1 MEITS
6 KKNERERRLPA
17 LGLTIRSSVLAM
29 GSAHLAIFEKPVKI
43 VERSIP
49 YPEIYCNSFGA
60 RRDRNPHRK
69 IREKRDFDRGGFPP
83 GRGSICRG
91 CGMPG
96 QQAARRLRG
105 GRRGP
110 GERDYTKNWKGTES
124 PAASAAGLSCFVDAG
139 TGKAAC
145 TAPVTGI
152 SGGFISR
159 RRSRPW
165 RQGRSGW

>member
-1 MEITS
+1 MSQEPITS
-6 KKNERERRLPA
+6 LKGIGEKTGKLFER
-17 LGLTIRSSVLAM
+17 LGIHTVDELLEYYPRTYD
-29 GSAHLAIFEKPVKI
+29 IFEKPVKI

-69 IREKRDFDRGGFPP
+69 IREKRDFDRGGFPS

-96 QQAARRLRG
+96 QQAARRLLG

-110 GERDYTKNWKGTES
+110 GETAQKTEGNRE
-124 PAASAAGLSCFVDAG
+124 P
-139 TGKAAC
+139 
-145 TAPVTGI
+145 
-152 SGGFISR
+152 
-159 RRSRPW
+159 RSERC
-165 RQGRSGW
+165 GALMFC